1 MNKFPYNFQKKIKN
15 MVEFRF
21 IFLYIKKCNP
31 DCKQMGRFYKWKSYL
46 KKLN

>member
-21 IFLYIKKCNP
+21 IFLYIKNVI
-31 DCKQMGRFYKWKSYL
+31 RIANKWGGFTNGKAI
-46 KKLN
+46 